1 MPRRHDGVSLF
12 SRGRG
17 PAWRP
22 GELPR
27 RVAGRRSLLHRLG
40 RPGRLRPLTQDASR
54 RPLGWISSP
63 RGVFLLRRSAQA
75 LRLYAPIGRP
85 RPFGRHREPAYLTAM
100 PAACPSRMVRVSTFG
115 LKASNRRRR
124 RAAASSTRLHD
135 RTPRPG
141 GWTHLTARGGG
152 NT

>member
-1 MPRRHDGVSLF
+1 MPTYRYLAEDRHDGQGS
-12 SRGRG
+12 SRG
-17 PAWRP
+17 AWRGGGGAYGIGSASQVGWGP
-22 GELPR
+22 WRRTPR
-27 RVAGRRSLLHRLG
+27 G
-40 RPGRLRPLTQDASR
+40 AS
-54 RPLGWISSP
+54 LGWIYRLSSP

-85 RPFGRHREPAYLTAM
+85 RPFGRHRELAYLTAM

-124 RAAASSTRLHD
+124 RASSTRLHD